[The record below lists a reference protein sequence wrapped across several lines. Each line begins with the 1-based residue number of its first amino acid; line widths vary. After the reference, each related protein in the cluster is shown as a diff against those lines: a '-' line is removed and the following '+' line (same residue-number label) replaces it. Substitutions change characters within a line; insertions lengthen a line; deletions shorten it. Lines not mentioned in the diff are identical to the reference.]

1 MQSQGACV
9 AGKSRG
15 YVWIDIDFVK
25 QKISIRQTLLI
36 SCLKTT
42 RKGDVNGD
50 LMMEELM
57 PLIANLGFPIVV
69 SLYLLIRVE
78 RKIEEL
84 AAYIKEANRDIS
96 KLR

>member
-1 MQSQGACV
+1 
-9 AGKSRG
+9 
-15 YVWIDIDFVK
+15 
-25 QKISIRQTLLI
+25 
-36 SCLKTT
+36 
-42 RKGDVNGD
+42 
-50 LMMEELM
+50 MEELM

>member
-1 MQSQGACV
+1 MP
-9 AGKSRG
+9 
-15 YVWIDIDFVK
+15 
-25 QKISIRQTLLI
+25 LLL

-42 RKGDVNGD
+42 RKGD

-78 RKIEEL
+78 RKIEKL
-84 AAYIKEANRDIS
+84 AACIKEANRNIS
-96 KLR
+96 KLL